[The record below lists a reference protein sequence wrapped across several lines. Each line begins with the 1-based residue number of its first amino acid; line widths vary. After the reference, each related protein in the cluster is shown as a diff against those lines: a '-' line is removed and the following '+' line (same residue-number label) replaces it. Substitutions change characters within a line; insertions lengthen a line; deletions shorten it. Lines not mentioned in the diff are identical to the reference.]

1 MRAGVPRLT
10 RDIDIAIAG
19 ADLSVG
25 NIVNELS
32 RAGIEPRIKDALA
45 FAEENQVLL
54 ARHRDSGVRDSVN
67 VSRAWLPSESK
78 RSPRPTWSRSEGSV
92 SMAET
97 REISLQ
103 FKAIAWRP
111 RTSRT

>member
-1 MRAGVPRLT
+1 MIGGIAVIARGVPRLT

-25 NIVNELS
+25 DLANELS

-54 ARHRDSGVRDSVN
+54 ARHRESGVDVD
-67 VSRAWLPSESK
+67 VSRAWLPFEIEALAAANVELLGGV
-78 RSPRPTWSRSEGSV
+78 RISV
-92 SMAET
+92 A
-97 REISLQ
+97 Q
-103 FKAIAWRP
+103 P
-111 RTSRT
+111 